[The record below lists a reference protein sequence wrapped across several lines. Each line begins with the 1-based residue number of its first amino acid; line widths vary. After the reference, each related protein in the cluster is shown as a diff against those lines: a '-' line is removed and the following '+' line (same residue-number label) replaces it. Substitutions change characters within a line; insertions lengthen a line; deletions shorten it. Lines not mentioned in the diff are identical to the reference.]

1 MSEKLTVAELLA
13 RSGRTPKDGEAD
25 RPRRRRRSL
34 EHGGVSVAELT
45 GNIPVVKDEHLEG
58 EEGAEKP
65 AEKAAAKLA
74 EKPAEKPAAKVVEKP
89 AEKPAARVAEKLV
102 EKPAARVAE
111 KPAEKPVTKV
121 AEKPAAKV
129 AEKPAEKPA
138 AKVAEKPVEAPQ
150 TGTATKAPRPAAGVA
165 AAGAGA
171 ASKPGA
177 KTEGKVPAE
186 ARERV
191 ASKEK
196 KLPEEKLPGTK
207 SNSAPLPDN
216 EEVRKLQA
224 QLGEHEVLEYE
235 DDRISWPAM
244 IVQAL
249 LAVVLGVGVFFGFS
263 MLWDRMG
270 AGIVLILALAV
281 TLFLVGIVHAI
292 LRHKDKWILL
302 LAFIVGLVLTVGPR
316 LILGM

>member
-65 AEKAAAKLA
+65 AEKAATKPVEKPAA
-74 EKPAEKPAAKVVEKP
+74 KPAEKPAAKVAEKP

-102 EKPAARVAE
+102 EKPAAR
-111 KPAEKPVTKV
+111 
-121 AEKPAAKV
+121 
-129 AEKPAEKPA
+129 
-138 AKVAEKPVEAPQ
+138 VAEKPVEAPQ

-171 ASKPGA
+171 ASKPDA
-177 KTEGKVPAE
+177 KTGGKVSAE

-207 SNSAPLPDN
+207 SDSAPLPDN

-249 LAVVLGVGVFFGFS
+249 LAIVLGVGVFFGFS

>member
-65 AEKAAAKLA
+65 AEKAATKPVEKPATKVP
-74 EKPAEKPAAKVVEKP
+74 EKPAEKAATKP
-89 AEKPAARVAEKLV
+89 V
-102 EKPAARVAE
+102 EKPAA

-121 AEKPAAKV
+121 AEKPAAKPV
-129 AEKPAEKPA
+129 EKPAT
-138 AKVAEKPVEAPQ
+138 KVAEKPVEAPQ

-177 KTEGKVPAE
+177 KTEGKVSAE

-196 KLPEEKLPGTK
+196 KLPEERLPGTK
-207 SNSAPLPDN
+207 SDSAPLPDN

>member
-65 AEKAAAKLA
+65 AEKAAT
-74 EKPAEKPAAKVVEKP
+74 KPVEKPAAKVVEKP
-89 AEKPAARVAEKLV
+89 VEKPMAKVV
-102 EKPAARVAE
+102 EKPAT
-111 KPAEKPVTKV
+111 KPVEKPVTKV
-121 AEKPAAKV
+121 AEKPAEKPV
-129 AEKPAEKPA
+129 EKPAT
-138 AKVAEKPVEAPQ
+138 KVAEKPVEAPQ

-177 KTEGKVPAE
+177 K
-186 ARERV
+186 
-191 ASKEK
+191 SD
-196 KLPEEKLPGTK
+196 
-207 SNSAPLPDN
+207 SAPLPDN

>member
-65 AEKAAAKLA
+65 AEKAAT
-74 EKPAEKPAAKVVEKP
+74 KPVEKPAAKV
-89 AEKPAARVAEKLV
+89 AEKSV
-102 EKPAARVAE
+102 EKPAA
-111 KPAEKPVTKV
+111 KV

-129 AEKPAEKPA
+129 AEKPSAKVAEKPAAKPVEKPA

-177 KTEGKVPAE
+177 KTEGKVSAE

-207 SNSAPLPDN
+207 NGSAPLSDN

>member
-65 AEKAAAKLA
+65 AEKAAT
-74 EKPAEKPAAKVVEKP
+74 KPVEKPAAKV
-89 AEKPAARVAEKLV
+89 AEKSV
-102 EKPAARVAE
+102 
-111 KPAEKPVTKV
+111 
-121 AEKPAAKV
+121 EKPAAKV
-129 AEKPAEKPA
+129 AEKPAAKPVEKPA
-138 AKVAEKPVEAPQ
+138 TKVAEKPVEAPQ

-177 KTEGKVPAE
+177 KTEGKVSAE

-207 SNSAPLPDN
+207 NGSAPLSDN

>member
-65 AEKAAAKLA
+65 AEKAATKPVEKPASKVL
-74 EKPAEKPAAKVVEKP
+74 EKPAEKAATKPVEKP
-89 AEKPAARVAEKLV
+89 ATKPV
-102 EKPAARVAE
+102 
-111 KPAEKPVTKV
+111 EKPVTKV
-121 AEKPAAKV
+121 AEKP
-129 AEKPAEKPA
+129 
-138 AKVAEKPVEAPQ
+138 AEKPVEAPQ

-171 ASKPGA
+171 ASKPDA
-177 KTEGKVPAE
+177 KTEGKVSAE

-207 SNSAPLPDN
+207 SDSAPLPDN

>member
-65 AEKAAAKLA
+65 AEKAAT
-74 EKPAEKPAAKVVEKP
+74 KPVEKPAAKV
-89 AEKPAARVAEKLV
+89 AEKSV
-102 EKPAARVAE
+102 EKPAA
-111 KPAEKPVTKV
+111 KV

-129 AEKPAEKPA
+129 AEKPAAKPVEKPAAKVAEKPAAKVAEKTASKVAEKPA

-177 KTEGKVPAE
+177 KTEGKVSAE

-207 SNSAPLPDN
+207 NGSAPLSDN